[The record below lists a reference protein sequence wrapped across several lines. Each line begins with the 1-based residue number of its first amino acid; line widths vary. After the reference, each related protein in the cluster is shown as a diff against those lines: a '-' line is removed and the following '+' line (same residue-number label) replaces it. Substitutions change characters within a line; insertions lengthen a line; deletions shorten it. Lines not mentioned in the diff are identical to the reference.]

1 MTLDITY
8 NTDLLKTG
16 DVTAAQSS
24 PLVAIVI
31 LNWNGWQDT
40 TNCLSSLNVS
50 EYKNF
55 RIIIVD
61 NGSTDDSVDHLQA
74 VHADFTIIETGV
86 NLGFAGGCNVGIR
99 YAFEISADY
108 IWLLNNDTVVEQQS
122 LSALVT
128 TAGNNRLAG
137 AVGSVLY
144 EMERPTVIQAWGGGG
159 VNLHTGKS
167 YHVKGQNG
175 ILTYLT
181 GASLLLRAEALR
193 QTGLLDEGFFVYWED
208 TDLSFRL
215 SANGWRLLVE
225 PSSRVWHREC
235 SSTGRFSRSRARL
248 FYRSRVRFLQK
259 YASYPLPATFYGLID
274 QSARDIYRMRWGH
287 LLGAWQGTMLGL
299 VNFNGNNT

>member
-1 MTLDITY
+1 MTLDTIS
-8 NTDLLKTG
+8 NADLLKHGGMT
-16 DVTAAQSS
+16 TTQRP

-31 LNWNGWQDT
+31 LNWNGWEDT
-40 TNCLSSLNVS
+40 INCLSSLRIS
-50 EYKNF
+50 KYQNF

-61 NGSTDDSVDHLQA
+61 NGSTDDSVDHLHA
-74 VHADFTIIETGV
+74 AHADITIIETGV

-99 YAFEISADY
+99 YAFEIMADY

-128 TAGNNRLAG
+128 TAVNNRRVG

-144 EMERPTVIQAWGGGG
+144 EMEQPTVIQAWGGGG

-167 YHVKGQNG
+167 YHVKGPKG

-181 GASLLLRAEALR
+181 GASILLSAEALR
-193 QTGLLDEGFFVYWED
+193 QSGLLDESFFVYWED

-215 SANGWRLLVE
+215 VANGWKLLVE

-248 FYRSRVRFLQK
+248 FYRSRVHFLQK
-259 YASYPLPATFYGLID
+259 YAPWPLLATLSGLVD
-274 QSARDIYRMRWGH
+274 QSARDVYRMRWGH

-299 VNFNGNNT
+299 VDGRNK

>member
-1 MTLDITY
+1 MVMALKTASGA
-8 NTDLLKTG
+8 DLLKHLDMMAT
-16 DVTAAQSS
+16 QRF

-40 TNCLSSLNVS
+40 INCLSSLKIS
-50 EYKNF
+50 EYQNS

-61 NGSTDDSVDHLQA
+61 NGSTDESVEYIRSANEDI
-74 VHADFTIIETGV
+74 TIIETGV

-99 YAFEISADY
+99 FAFEIGAEY
-108 IWLLNNDTVVEQQS
+108 IWLLNNDTAVEQQS
-122 LSALVT
+122 LSTLVA
-128 TAGNNRLAG
+128 TADNNRLAG

-144 EMERPTVIQAWGGGG
+144 EMEHPTVIQAWGGGG

-167 YHVKGQNG
+167 YHIKGQKD

-193 QTGLLDEGFFVYWED
+193 QSGLLDEGFFVYWED

-235 SSTGRFSRSRARL
+235 SSTGRFSRARARL

-259 YASYPLPATFYGLID
+259 YASYPLLATFYGVID

-299 VNFNGNNT
+299 VDGRNT